1 MEISLNEPIF
11 DLIKN
16 ISPEMN
22 NENTEMKINIINAN
36 GSWYEN
42 EFINFINSFRSNYD
56 EIEKEEY
63 LEVIQD
69 DIILEINKMNNIYLY
84 CNSNNYKTNDYKL
97 YKLIRKKD
105 ETVKELFDVDI
116 NIQLDEI
123 KILED
128 EPDKWDNNPKR
139 FKLIKEYNYKID
151 NDIIIIAKVI
161 KDSIKNCMTMK
172 KSGINKPE
180 NVHYEFSMKL
190 LNKID
195 NIKIIN
201 GIVKIIQG
209 LYLSKVV
216 LTKKHQ
222 AEILDKYKNLVNIV
236 NKFANPNEV
245 NNEVILLTPKPV
257 ALKRTNL
264 DNPDNYGVISI
275 LRGYTVTEKADG
287 ERILMYIDDK
297 GDVYTIDSSK
307 RVEGTGIKG
316 NKDVLNSLIDC
327 EFINCNKRIDG
338 VKRHLFA
345 AFDIYYLNGENLT
358 ALPLIHDKQKSRY
371 AELLKVKKLLNTKD
385 CNIDFI
391 AKEHKT
397 GKNILDENKKILT
410 NHKKF
415 PYEIDGLIFTPKAL
429 SVYAFYPAMPVE
441 PKKDMTWANVLKW
454 KPPEQNT
461 IDFLIKTIENITKPD
476 GRKYKKFGLFVLDK
490 ELLEDYRIDNVLNIR
505 YKYLNLDRLNKYL
518 ESAEKDQ
525 FKLFVPNK
533 YYNENDEFSILELDD
548 KNEIRAENGDKIETN
563 TIVEFRYDL
572 NEKRWIPIRLREDK
586 TRIYKKG
593 INDKTANTTAVAL
606 DTWDTIHNM
615 ISMSMITGGEE
626 IKNIDMKEDNILE
639 TDDIYYERKVP
650 FNNISNGMLYYHMLI
665 KSRLY
670 NSPEIFKINNRPTRG
685 TLLEMA
691 CGQAGDFNNWK
702 FSKYSF
708 VLGLDLV
715 KSNIYTSKGSYAR
728 VFREHKKQLTYN
740 NKTGKNF
747 QLIDMAFV
755 VGDCTKNLKT
765 GEAAIDEPSNK
776 LLKIIM
782 NPVSK
787 QQNLEIYER
796 AIAGRG
802 NEKFNAISCIF
813 AIHYFFESNDKLE
826 QFLNNVSDNLKT
838 GGLFYATF
846 MDGITVEKELEKSK
860 KGIIEGRKTLD
871 EYSIPVW
878 AIIKKYKKE
887 QFYNKKIDV
896 FLELTQKLITEYLV
910 NFEFLIK
917 KAKEFKLELEDTEL
931 FSESYE
937 KIKKDFENDN
947 SNEIYRTKYNLYEN
961 WRIDEHKKS
970 LEEFET
976 NEISKRFS
984 FLNRWV
990 IFKKV
995 V

>member
-11 DLIKN
+11 DIIKN
-16 ISPEMN
+16 ISLEMN
-22 NENTEMKINIINAN
+22 KENNELKINISNPN
-36 GSWYEN
+36 GIWYEN

-63 LEVIQD
+63 LEVIED
-69 DIILEINKMNNIYLY
+69 DIILEINKLSNIYLY
-84 CNSNNYKTNDYKL
+84 CNSNNYKTNNDYRL
-97 YKLIRKKD
+97 YKLIKKKD
-105 ETVKELFDVDI
+105 EIIKDLFDVNI
-116 NIQLDEI
+116 NIELNEIQL
-123 KILED
+123 LEE
-128 EPDKWDNNPKR
+128 EPEKWDNNPKR
-139 FKLIKEYNYKID
+139 FKLIKEFNYMID
-151 NDIIIIAKVI
+151 ENLIVIVKVI
-161 KDSIKNCMTMK
+161 KDSIKSYMNMK
-172 KSGINKPE
+172 KSGINKGE
-180 NVHYEFSMKL
+180 NIHYEFCIKL
-190 LNKID
+190 SNKID
-195 NIKIIN
+195 NNNIIN
-201 GIVKIIQG
+201 GIIKIIQG
-209 LYLSKVV
+209 LYLSKIV

-222 AEILDKYKNLVNIV
+222 GQILNKYKNLVNIV
-236 NKFANPNEV
+236 NKFAPIDSD
-245 NNEVILLTPKPV
+245 EVILLTPKPV
-257 ALKRTNL
+257 ALKRNNL

-287 ERILMYIDDK
+287 ERILLFVDDI
-297 GDVYTIDSSK
+297 GDVYSIDSSK
-307 RVEGTGIKG
+307 RVEGMGIKG
-316 NKDVLNSLIDC
+316 KKGIFNSLIDG

-338 VKRHLFA
+338 IKRHLFA
-345 AFDIYYLNGENLT
+345 AFDIYYLNGDNLT
-358 ALPLIHDKQKSRY
+358 GLPLIHDKQKSRY
-371 AELLKVKKLLNTKD
+371 TELLKVKDLLITKD
-385 CNIDFI
+385 CNIDFM

-397 GKNILDENKKILT
+397 GKNILDENKKILK

-461 IDFLIKTIENITKPD
+461 IDFLVKTIENITKPD

-490 ELLEDYRIDNVLNIR
+490 ELLEDYKIDNVLNIR
-505 YKYLNLDRLNKYL
+505 YSYLTLDKLNKYL
-518 ESAEKDQ
+518 ENGEKDQ

-533 YYNENDEFSILELDD
+533 YYNENDEYAILELND
-548 KNEIRAENGDKIETN
+548 KNEIRAENGDKIENN

-572 NEKRWIPIRLREDK
+572 NEKRWVPIRLREDK
-586 TRIYKKG
+586 TRILKKG
-593 INDKTANTTAVAL
+593 INDKTANSTQVAL

-626 IKNIDMKEDNILE
+626 IKNIEMKEDNILE

-670 NSPEIFKINNRPTRG
+670 NSPQIIKINNRPTRG
-685 TLLEMA
+685 SLLEMA

-728 VFREHKKQLTYN
+728 IFREHKKQLTYN

-747 QLIDMAFV
+747 QLLDMAFA

-765 GEAAIDEPSNK
+765 GEAAIDEESNK

-787 QQNLEIYER
+787 QQNLKNYER

-802 NEKFNAISCIF
+802 NDKFNAISCIF
-813 AIHYFFESNDKLE
+813 AIHYFFESNNKLE

-860 KGIIEGRKTLD
+860 NGIIEGRKTLD

-878 AIIKKYKKE
+878 AVIKKYSKE
-887 QFYNKKIDV
+887 KFYNKKIDV

-947 SNEIYRTKYNLYEN
+947 NNDIYKSKYNLYEN

-984 FLNRWV
+984 FLYRWV

-995 V
+995 S

>member
-1 MEISLNEPIF
+1 MEISLKEPIF
-11 DLIKN
+11 DIIKN
-16 ISPEMN
+16 ISLEINNEMN
-22 NENTEMKINIINAN
+22 EFKINIINSN
-36 GSWYEN
+36 GNWYEN
-42 EFINFINSFRSNYD
+42 EFFNFINSFRSNYD

-63 LEVIQD
+63 LEVID
-69 DIILEINKMNNIYLY
+69 NNIILEINKLNNIYLY
-84 CNSNNYKTNDYKL
+84 CKSNNYKTNNNYRL
-97 YKLIRKKD
+97 YKLIKKRE
-105 ETVKELFDVDI
+105 ETIKDLFDVDI
-116 NIQLDEI
+116 NIELNEI
-123 KILED
+123 ELLKE
-128 EPDKWDNNPKR
+128 EPEKWDNNLKR
-139 FKLIKEYNYKID
+139 FRLIKEFNYKID
-151 NDIIIIAKVI
+151 DDLIVIVKII
-161 KDSIKNCMTMK
+161 KDSVKNYMTMK
-172 KSGINKPE
+172 KSGINKDE
-180 NVHYEFSMKL
+180 NIKYEFSIKL
-190 LNKID
+190 TNKID
-195 NIKIIN
+195 NNKIIN

-209 LYLSKVV
+209 LYLSKIV

-222 AEILDKYKNLVNIV
+222 IEILNKYKNLVNIV
-236 NKFANPNEV
+236 NKFAPQDNDEI
-245 NNEVILLTPKPV
+245 ILLTPKPV
-257 ALKRTNL
+257 ALKRCNL

-287 ERILMYIDDK
+287 ERILLYIDNI

-316 NKDVLNSLIDC
+316 KKEAFNSLIDG

-358 ALPLIHDKQKSRY
+358 GLPLIHEKQKSRY
-371 AELLKVKKLLNTKD
+371 NELLKVKSLLNTKE
-385 CNIDFI
+385 CNIDFM

-397 GKNILDENKKILT
+397 GKNILDENKKILK

-429 SVYAFYPAMPVE
+429 SVYSFYPAMPVE
-441 PKKDMTWANVLKW
+441 PKKDMSWVNVLKW

-461 IDFLIKTIENITKPD
+461 IDFLIRTVENIIKPD

-490 ELLEDYRIDNVLNIR
+490 ELLEDYKIDNVLNIR
-505 YKYLNLDRLNKYL
+505 YKYLTLDKLNKYL
-518 ESAEKDQ
+518 ENAEKDQ
-525 FKLFVPNK
+525 FKLFIPNK
-533 YYNENDEFSILELDD
+533 YYNNDDEYALLEIND
-548 KNEIRAENGDKIETN
+548 KNEIRAENGDKIESN

-572 NEKRWIPIRLREDK
+572 GEKRWIPIRLREDK

-593 INDKTANTTAVAL
+593 INDKTANSAQVAL

-615 ISMSMITGGEE
+615 ISMSMITGIED

-639 TDDIYYERKVP
+639 SDDIYYERKVP
-650 FNNISNGMLYYHMLI
+650 FNNISNSMLYYHMLI
-665 KSRLY
+665 KSILY
-670 NSPEIFKINNRPTRG
+670 TSPKLIKINNKPTRG

-702 FSKYSF
+702 YSKYSF

-728 VFREHKKQLTYN
+728 IFREHKKQLTYN

-747 QLIDMAFV
+747 QLLDMAFV
-755 VGDCTKNLKT
+755 VGDCTLDLKT
-765 GEAAIDEPSNK
+765 GEAGIDDDNKK
-776 LLKIIM
+776 LLKLVM
-782 NPVSK
+782 NPVMK

-802 NEKFNAISCIF
+802 SEKFNAISCIF
-813 AIHYFFESNDKLE
+813 AIHYFFENNEKLE
-826 QFLNNVSDNLKT
+826 QFLRNVSDNLQN

-860 KGIIEGRKTLD
+860 KGIIEGRKKLD

-878 AIIKKYKKE
+878 AIIKKYNKE
-887 QFYNKKIDV
+887 TYYNKKIDV

-910 NFEFLIK
+910 NFEFLVK

-937 KIKKDFENDN
+937 KIKKDFENN
-947 SNEIYRTKYNLYEN
+947 NNNEIYRNKYNLYEN
-961 WRIDEHKKS
+961 WKIDEHKKS
-970 LEEFET
+970 LEEFDSNDIT
-976 NEISKRFS
+976 KKFS

-990 IFKKV
+990 IFKKSS
-995 V
+995 

>member
-11 DLIKN
+11 DIIKN
-16 ISPEMN
+16 ISLEMN
-22 NENTEMKINIINAN
+22 KENNELKINISNPN
-36 GSWYEN
+36 GVWYEN
-42 EFINFINSFRSNYD
+42 EFINFMNSFRSNYD

-63 LEVIQD
+63 LEVIED
-69 DIILEINKMNNIYLY
+69 DIILEINKLSNIYLY
-84 CNSNNYKTNDYKL
+84 CNSNNYKTNNDYRL
-97 YKLIRKKD
+97 YKLIKKKD
-105 ETVKELFDVDI
+105 EIIKDLFDVNI
-116 NIQLDEI
+116 NIELNEIQL
-123 KILED
+123 LEE
-128 EPDKWDNNPKR
+128 EPEKWDNNPKR
-139 FKLIKEYNYKID
+139 FKLIKEFNYMID
-151 NDIIIIAKVI
+151 ENLIVIVKVI
-161 KDSIKNCMTMK
+161 KDSIKSYMNMK
-172 KSGINKPE
+172 KSGINKGE
-180 NVHYEFSMKL
+180 NIQYEFSMKI
-190 LNKID
+190 LNEID
-195 NIKIIN
+195 NNKIIN
-201 GIVKIIQG
+201 GIIKIIQG
-209 LYLSKVV
+209 LYLSKIV

-222 AEILDKYKNLVNIV
+222 AQILNKYKNLVNIV
-236 NKFANPNEV
+236 NKFAPIDSD
-245 NNEVILLTPKPV
+245 EVILLTPKPV
-257 ALKRTNL
+257 ALKRNNL

-287 ERILMYIDDK
+287 ERILLFVDDI
-297 GDVYTIDSSK
+297 GDVYSIDSSK
-307 RVEGTGIKG
+307 RLEGMGIKG
-316 NKDVLNSLIDC
+316 KKGIFNSLIDG

-345 AFDIYYLNGENLT
+345 AFDIYYFNGDNLT
-358 ALPLIHDKQKSRY
+358 GLPLIHDKQKSRY
-371 AELLKVKKLLNTKD
+371 GELLKVKDLLITKD
-385 CNIDFI
+385 CNIDFM

-397 GKNILDENKKILT
+397 GKNILDENKKILK

-461 IDFLIKTIENITKPD
+461 IDFLVKTIENITKPD

-490 ELLEDYRIDNVLNIR
+490 ELLEDYKIDNVLNIR
-505 YKYLNLDRLNKYL
+505 YSYLTLDKLNKYL
-518 ESAEKDQ
+518 ENGEKDQ

-533 YYNENDEFSILELDD
+533 YYNENDEYAILELND
-548 KNEIRAENGDKIETN
+548 KNEIRAENGDKIENN

-572 NEKRWIPIRLREDK
+572 NEKRWVPIRLREDK
-586 TRIYKKG
+586 TRILKKG
-593 INDKTANTTAVAL
+593 INDKTANSTQVAL

-626 IKNIDMKEDNILE
+626 IKNIEMKEDNILE

-670 NSPEIFKINNRPTRG
+670 NSPQIIKINNRPTRG
-685 TLLEMA
+685 SLLEMA

-728 VFREHKKQLTYN
+728 IFREHKKQLTYN

-747 QLIDMAFV
+747 QLLDMAFV

-765 GEAAIDEPSNK
+765 GEAAIDEESNK

-787 QQNLEIYER
+787 QQNLKNYER

-802 NEKFNAISCIF
+802 NDKFNAISCIF

-860 KGIIEGRKTLD
+860 NGIIEGRKILD

-878 AIIKKYKKE
+878 AIIKKYSKE
-887 QFYNKKIDV
+887 KFYNKKIDV

-937 KIKKDFENDN
+937 KIKKDFENNNDN
-947 SNEIYRTKYNLYEN
+947 DIYKSKYNLYEN

-984 FLNRWV
+984 FLYRWV

-995 V
+995 S

>member
-11 DLIKN
+11 DIIKN
-16 ISPEMN
+16 ISREMN
-22 NENTEMKINIINAN
+22 IENNELKINIINAN
-36 GSWYEN
+36 GNWYEN

-69 DIILEINKMNNIYLY
+69 NIILEINKLKNIYLY
-84 CNSNNYKTNDYKL
+84 CNSNNYKTNNDYRL
-97 YKLIRKKD
+97 YKITKKQD
-105 ETVKELFDVDI
+105 ETIKDLFDVNI
-116 NIQLDEI
+116 NIELNEI
-123 KILED
+123 ELLEE
-128 EPDKWDNNPKR
+128 EPEKWDNNLKR
-139 FKLIKEYNYKID
+139 FKLIKEFNYKID
-151 NDIIIIAKVI
+151 NDLIIVVKVI
-161 KDSIKNCMTMK
+161 KDSIKSYMNMR
-172 KSGINKPE
+172 KSGINKTE
-180 NVHYEFSMKL
+180 NIHYEFSMKL
-190 LNKID
+190 LNNID
-195 NIKIIN
+195 NSKIIN

-209 LYLSKVV
+209 LYLSKIV

-222 AEILDKYKNLVNIV
+222 VEILNKYKNLVNIV
-236 NKFANPNEV
+236 NKFAPNDNDEI
-245 NNEVILLTPKPV
+245 ILLTPKPV
-257 ALKRTNL
+257 ALKRNNL

-287 ERILMYIDDK
+287 ERVLLFIDDI
-297 GDVYTIDSSK
+297 GDVYIIDSSK
-307 RVEGTGIKG
+307 KVEGTGIKG
-316 NKDVLNSLIDC
+316 NKGVFNSLIDG

-338 VKRHLFA
+338 IKRHLFA
-345 AFDIYYLNGENLT
+345 AFDIYYFNGDNLT
-358 ALPLIHDKQKSRY
+358 GLPLIHDKQKSRY
-371 AELLKVKKLLNTKD
+371 AELLKVKNLLNTKN
-385 CNIDFI
+385 CNIDFMT
-391 AKEHKT
+391 KEHKT
-397 GKNILDENKKILT
+397 GKNILDENKKILK

-461 IDFLIKTIENITKPD
+461 IDFLVKTIENITKPD

-490 ELLEDYRIDNVLNIR
+490 ELLEDYKIDNVLKIR
-505 YKYLNLDRLNKYL
+505 YNYLTLDKLNKYL

-525 FKLFVPNK
+525 FKLFLPNK
-533 YYNENDEFSILELDD
+533 YYNENDEYAILELND
-548 KNEIRAENGDKIETN
+548 KNEIRAENGDKIENN

-572 NEKRWIPIRLREDK
+572 NEKRWVPIRLREDK
-586 TRIYKKG
+586 TRILKKG
-593 INDKTANTTAVAL
+593 INDKTANSTQVAL

-615 ISMSMITGGEE
+615 ISMSMITGGED
-626 IKNIDMKEDNILE
+626 IKNIEMKEDNILE

-670 NSPEIFKINNRPTRG
+670 NSPELIKINNRATRG

-728 VFREHKKQLTYN
+728 IFREHKKQLTYN

-747 QLIDMAFV
+747 QLLDMAFI
-755 VGDCTKNLKT
+755 VGDCTKNLNT
-765 GEAAIDEPSNK
+765 GEAAIDEDSRK
-776 LLKIIM
+776 LLKIVM

-802 NEKFNAISCIF
+802 KDKFNAISCIF

-878 AIIKKYKKE
+878 AIIKKYNKE
-887 QFYNKKIDV
+887 KYYNKKIDV

-947 SNEIYRTKYNLYEN
+947 NNEIYKSKYNLYEN
-961 WRIDEHKKS
+961 WRIEEHKKS

-976 NEISKRFS
+976 NEISKKFS

-995 V
+995 S

>member
-11 DLIKN
+11 DIIKN
-16 ISPEMN
+16 ISLEMN
-22 NENTEMKINIINAN
+22 KENNELKINISNPN
-36 GSWYEN
+36 GIWYEN

-63 LEVIQD
+63 LEVIED
-69 DIILEINKMNNIYLY
+69 DIILEINKLSNIYLY
-84 CNSNNYKTNDYKL
+84 CNSNNYKTNNDYRL
-97 YKLIRKKD
+97 YKLIKKKD
-105 ETVKELFDVDI
+105 EIIKDLFDVNI
-116 NIQLDEI
+116 NIELNEIQL
-123 KILED
+123 LEE
-128 EPDKWDNNPKR
+128 EPEKWDNNPKR
-139 FKLIKEYNYKID
+139 FKLIKEFNYMID
-151 NDIIIIAKVI
+151 ENLIVIVKVI
-161 KDSIKNCMTMK
+161 KDSIKSYMNMK
-172 KSGINKPE
+172 KSGINKGE
-180 NVHYEFSMKL
+180 NIQYEFSMKI
-190 LNKID
+190 LNEID
-195 NIKIIN
+195 NNKIIN
-201 GIVKIIQG
+201 GIIKIIQG
-209 LYLSKVV
+209 LYLSKIV

-222 AEILDKYKNLVNIV
+222 AQILNKYKNLVNIV
-236 NKFANPNEV
+236 NKFAPIDSD
-245 NNEVILLTPKPV
+245 EVILLTPKPV
-257 ALKRTNL
+257 ALKRNNL

-287 ERILMYIDDK
+287 ERILLFVDDI
-297 GDVYTIDSSK
+297 GDVYSIDSSK
-307 RVEGTGIKG
+307 RVEGMGIKG
-316 NKDVLNSLIDC
+316 KKGIFNSLIDG

-338 VKRHLFA
+338 IKRHLFA
-345 AFDIYYLNGENLT
+345 AFDIYYLNGDNLT
-358 ALPLIHDKQKSRY
+358 GLPLIHDKQKSRY
-371 AELLKVKKLLNTKD
+371 TELLKVKDLLITKD
-385 CNIDFI
+385 CNIDFM

-397 GKNILDENKKILT
+397 GKNILDENKKILK

-461 IDFLIKTIENITKPD
+461 IDFLVKTIENITKPD

-490 ELLEDYRIDNVLNIR
+490 ELLEDYKIDNVLNIR
-505 YKYLNLDRLNKYL
+505 YSYLTLDKLNKYL
-518 ESAEKDQ
+518 ENGEKDQ

-533 YYNENDEFSILELDD
+533 YYNENDEYAILELNDN
-548 KNEIRAENGDKIETN
+548 NEVRAENGDKIENN

-572 NEKRWIPIRLREDK
+572 NEKKWVPIRLREDK
-586 TRIYKKG
+586 TRILKKG
-593 INDKTANTTAVAL
+593 INDKTANSTQVAL

-626 IKNIDMKEDNILE
+626 IKNIEMKEDNILE

-670 NSPEIFKINNRPTRG
+670 NSPQIIKINNRPTRG
-685 TLLEMA
+685 SLLEMA

-728 VFREHKKQLTYN
+728 IFREHKKQLTYN

-747 QLIDMAFV
+747 QLLDMAFA

-765 GEAAIDEPSNK
+765 GEAAIDEESNK

-787 QQNLEIYER
+787 QQNLKNYER

-802 NEKFNAISCIF
+802 NDKFNAISCIF
-813 AIHYFFESNDKLE
+813 AIHYFFESNNKLE

-860 KGIIEGRKTLD
+860 NGIIEGRKILD

-878 AIIKKYKKE
+878 AIIKKYSKE
-887 QFYNKKIDV
+887 KFYNKKIDV

-947 SNEIYRTKYNLYEN
+947 NNDIYKSKYNLYEN

-984 FLNRWV
+984 FLYRWV

-995 V
+995 S

>member
-11 DLIKN
+11 DIIKN
-16 ISPEMN
+16 ISGEN
-22 NENTEMKINIINAN
+22 NEFIININNDN
-36 GSWYEN
+36 GVWYEN
-42 EFINFINSFRSNYD
+42 EFTNFINSFRSNYD

-63 LEVIQD
+63 LEVID
-69 DIILEINKMNNIYLY
+69 NNIILEINKLKNIYLY
-84 CNSNNYKTNDYKL
+84 CNSNNYKTNNDYRL
-97 YKLIRKKD
+97 YKLIKKRE
-105 ETVKELFDVDI
+105 ETVKDLFDI
-116 NIQLDEI
+116 NINFEVSDIQL
-123 KILED
+123 LED
-128 EPDKWDNNPKR
+128 EPEKWDNNLKR
-139 FKLIKEYNYKID
+139 FRLIKEFNYKID
-151 NDIIIIAKVI
+151 EGIIIICKII
-161 KDSIKNCMTMK
+161 KDSVKSYSTMK
-172 KSGINKPE
+172 KSGINKGG
-180 NVHYEFSMKL
+180 NIQYEFSMKII
-190 LNKID
+190 NNDI
-195 NIKIIN
+195 NNEKIIN
-201 GIVKIIQG
+201 GIIKIIQG
-209 LYLSKVV
+209 LYLSKIV

-222 AEILDKYKNLVNIV
+222 ASILEKYRTLVNIV
-236 NKFANPNEV
+236 NKFDKSDNQEI
-245 NNEVILLTPKPV
+245 ILLTPKPV
-257 ALKRTNL
+257 ALKRNNL

-287 ERILMYIDDK
+287 ERILLFIDDI

-316 NKDVLNSLIDC
+316 KKGVFNSLIDC

-338 VKRHLFA
+338 VKRHLLA
-345 AFDIYYLNGENLT
+345 AFDIYYLDGNNLT
-358 ALPLIHDKQKSRY
+358 SLPLIHDKQKSRY
-371 AELLKVKKLLNTKD
+371 QELLKVKSLLITKD

-391 AKEHKT
+391 TKEHKI
-397 GKNILDENKKILT
+397 GKNILDENKKILK
-410 NHKKF
+410 NQKNY

-454 KPPEQNT
+454 KPPEQST
-461 IDFLIKTIENITKPD
+461 VDFLIKTIENITRPD
-476 GRKYKKFGLFVLDK
+476 GRKFKKFGLFVLDK
-490 ELLEDYRIDNVLNIR
+490 ELLDDYKIDNVLNIR
-505 YKYLNLDRLNKYL
+505 YKYLTLDRLNSYL
-518 ESAEKDQ
+518 EGAEKDQ

-533 YYNENDEFSILELDD
+533 YYNENDEFAILELDD
-548 KNEIRAENGDKIETN
+548 KNEIRAENGDKIESN
-563 TIVEFRYDL
+563 TIVECRYDL
-572 NEKRWIPIRLREDK
+572 NERRWIPIRVREDK

-593 INDKTANTTAVAL
+593 VNDKTANSTQVAL

-615 ISMSMITGGEE
+615 ISMSMITGVEE
-626 IKNIDMKEDNILE
+626 IKNIEMKEDNILE
-639 TDDIYYERKVP
+639 TDDIYYERRVP

-670 NSPEIFKINNRPTRG
+670 NTPLLAKINNRPSRG
-685 TLLEMA
+685 TLLDMA

-702 FSKYSF
+702 YSKYSF
-708 VLGLDLV
+708 VLGIDLV

-728 VFREHKKQLTYN
+728 IFREHKKQLTYN

-747 QLIDMAFV
+747 QLLDMAFII
-755 VGDCTKNLKT
+755 GDCTKNLKS
-765 GEAAIDEPSNK
+765 GEAAIDDENKK
-776 LLKIIM
+776 LLKTIM
-782 NPVSK
+782 NPVNK

-796 AIAGRG
+796 ALAGRG
-802 NEKFNAISCIF
+802 NDKFNAISCIF

-838 GGLFYATF
+838 GGLFFATF

-860 KGIIEGRKTLD
+860 KGIIEGRKVLD
-871 EYSIPVW
+871 EHSIPVW
-878 AIIKKYKKE
+878 AIIKKYNKE
-887 QFYNKKIDV
+887 KYYNKKIDV

-937 KIKKDFENDN
+937 KIKKDFEKDDNDD
-947 SNEIYRTKYNLYEN
+947 IYKNRYNLYEK
-961 WRIDEHKKS
+961 WRIEEHKKS

-976 NEISKRFS
+976 NEISKKFS

-995 V
+995 S